1 MPEFPPPIRPLGEP
15 PLPAEPYELP
25 RRGEAPADDFDRF
38 GAEQAAG
45 RLAAR
50 LARVTAPAGR
60 LAGDG
65 RAPLAPPFSLE
76 RDHVEGPVFAGATLV
91 VFGAFG
97 TPGSRPLGRVI
108 ERVREDHIATVRIAW
123 RHFPDP
129 GAHPHAV
136 MLALAAEAAA
146 ARGRFWALTREL
158 LRLRH
163 DDPIDLHAALVRAGL
178 DPGRTLDSMRAG
190 TGADRIADDVA
201 SAMGSGVAFTPAL
214 FLNGERY
221 DGELGAAPVS
231 AAVAGATRADPAQL

>member
-1 MPEFPPPIRPLGEP
+1 MPEFPPPVRPLGQP
-15 PLPAEPYELP
+15 PLPAEPYDLP
-25 RRGEAPADDFDRF
+25 RRAQAPADDFDRF

-50 LARVTAPAGR
+50 LAQVSAPPGR

-65 RAPLAPPFSLE
+65 RPLLAPPFSLA
-76 RDHVEGPVFAGATLV
+76 RDHVEGPVSADATVV
-91 VFGAFG
+91 VFGAFA

-201 SAMGSGVAFTPAL
+201 SALGSGVAYSPAL

-221 DGELGAAPVS
+221 DCELDAAAVS
-231 AAVAGATRADPAQL
+231 AAVAGATRAMPY